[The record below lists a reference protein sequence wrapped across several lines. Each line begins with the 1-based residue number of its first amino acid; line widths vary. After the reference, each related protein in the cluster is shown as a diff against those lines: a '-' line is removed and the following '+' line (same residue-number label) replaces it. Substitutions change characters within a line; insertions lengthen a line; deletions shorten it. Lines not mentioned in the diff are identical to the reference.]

1 MFRLKGS
8 PSLQIPLYYRGS
20 VKGEL
25 RPTLLVL
32 YSPLNSVLA
41 GGLIMEYAHGIPSLS
56 PASLSFGVGT
66 EEIVMSRLTF
76 GLFRRFGL
84 DVRQVSGHPGL
95 NDFLSGTSAAET
107 TREHPTIL
115 ARCAA

>member
-25 RPTLLVL
+25 RPSFLVL
-32 YSPLNSVLA
+32 YSPLDSVLA
-41 GGLIMEYAHGIPSLS
+41 GGLIMEYAQEIPSLS

-66 EEIVMSRLTF
+66 EEIVMNRLNF

-84 DVRQVSGHPGL
+84 DVRQVHRHPGL
-95 NDFLSGTSAAET
+95 NDFLSVTSALET

-115 ARCAA
+115 VRCAA